1 MRIDNWRPSAS
12 IAVLKQRALILQK
25 IRHFFAERDVFEV
38 ETPAFSHATVTDPHL
53 HSFCTQFALSQ
64 HQTVLVHH

>member
-25 IRHFFAERDVFEV
+25 IRYFFAEHEV
-38 ETPAFSHATVTDPHL
+38 LEVDTPALSHATVTHEHL
-53 HSFCTQFALSQ
+53 QSFCTQLN
-64 HQTVLVHH
+64 HP